1 MAQHKVFEFGSFVGL
16 QLLRITITKGGP
28 NMSRIKSLVFLLA
41 LAAQVPLASATVT
54 YAVGSCKP
62 SLHSFASINLALSA
76 TPAPDVVEV
85 CPGTYAEEVGIYK
98 PVTLEGISYGGS
110 DQVIITPPSGGL
122 FIDSSDDFGDPVAA
136 QVLVENMTGE
146 VNLINLTIDGT
157 GNNVTTQ
164 GEFVAGIFLQNSA
177 GTIKH
182 VTVQNQNGNGEGVGI
197 WVEGGSA
204 NPKVVVE
211 NNNMQAP
218 DFAGIYAE
226 TNSGTSEL
234 TVTISKNNVA
244 NGGANSDGVYLAEGL
259 TATATGNVISGGFEG
274 FFLDGGSGSIS
285 QNKIVN
291 TQIGIEDDAGFSLT
305 SNTIYN
311 TLLGTFGGIGIIAN
325 TTSPITGNTIAQAP
339 TAIDF
344 RCTAGGNV
352 HSNTILNTQYGL
364 VNVMGGVNSTNSYYN
379 VYFISNG
386 GC

>member
-1 MAQHKVFEFGSFVGL
+1 
-16 QLLRITITKGGP
+16 
-28 NMSRIKSLVFLLA
+28 MSRIKSLVFLLT

-62 SLHSFASINLALSA
+62 SLRSFTGINLALGA

-98 PVTLEGISYGGS
+98 PVTLEGISSGGS

-122 FIDSSDDFGDPVAA
+122 FIDSGDDVGDPVAA
-136 QVLVENMTGE
+136 QVLVESSTGE

-164 GEFVAGIFLQNSA
+164 GEFVAGVFYQNSA

-197 WVEGGSA
+197 WAEGGSA

-211 NNNMQAP
+211 DNNAQAA
-218 DFAGIYAE
+218 DFAGIYVEA
-226 TNSGTSEL
+226 NSSSSAITA
-234 TVTISKNNVA
+234 TISKNNIA
-244 NGGANSDGVYLAEGL
+244 NGGANSNGIYLLEGL
-259 TATATGNVISGGFEG
+259 TASVTGNVISGGFEG
-274 FFLDGGSGSIS
+274 IFIDGGVGSAS
-285 QNKIVN
+285 QNKIVSA
-291 TQIGIEDDAGFSLT
+291 QVGIEDDAGLSLT

-311 TLLGTFGGIGIIAN
+311 TLFGAFGGIGIIAN
-325 TTSPITGNTIAQAP
+325 TSAPITGNTIAQAP

-344 RCTAGGNV
+344 KCNAGNNV
-352 HSNTILNTQYGL
+352 HSNTILNTTWGL
-364 VNVMGGVNSTNSYYN
+364 VNVLDGVDSPNSYYN
-379 VYFISNG
+379 VFVISSG